1 MGDAGG
7 ETTMATLPGMETEA
21 GQAQVTPGAPVRL
34 RQRPPSWQSWGR
46 ILAQLVIDGILV
58 ALAFWLAYL
67 VRYRLELGGEVP
79 EPFVQPFH
87 AFTGKVVLL
96 VVATLAIFV
105 LRGLYRLPR
114 WTTFLDEAA
123 IIASGS
129 TTAMALVILYSFL
142 MRFSPSRLIFFYA
155 WVLMIALLATERVLT
170 RWLRARLW
178 TRGVGIDRVLVI
190 GSGPAAQRIMQY
202 LYNNPQAGYRVVGY
216 VDVEPPADEL
226 ALATEWRVV
235 HPPFLGLLNDVAV
248 IVRAHQVDEI
258 IAALPPAYHEQLLEL
273 IEQCRE
279 LDVGFSLVPD
289 LFELSLGQ
297 VQISEV
303 AGLPLISIS
312 ENQIRGWNYG
322 IKRAMDIVIAITVL
336 TLAAP
341 LMLLIAIA
349 IKLDS
354 PGPVFFR
361 QVRVGK
367 GGKPFVLYK
376 FRSMVDGAERQQAA
390 LRKAYGRG
398 PLLFKLRDDPRVT
411 RVGRILRRTSLDEL
425 PQFFNVLKGEMSVV
439 GPRPPVPEEVAAYED
454 WHLQRLMVTPG
465 LTGLWQV
472 NGRSDLSFDE
482 MVRLDLYYAEHWSLW
497 LDLKLIL
504 RTIPVVLTGRGAY

>member
-1 MGDAGG
+1 
-7 ETTMATLPGMETEA
+7 
-21 GQAQVTPGAPVRL
+21 
-34 RQRPPSWQSWGR
+34 
-46 ILAQLVIDGILV
+46 
-58 ALAFWLAYL
+58 
-67 VRYRLELGGEVP
+67 
-79 EPFVQPFH
+79 
-87 AFTGKVVLL
+87 
-96 VVATLAIFV
+96 
-105 LRGLYRLPR
+105 
-114 WTTFLDEAA
+114 
-123 IIASGS
+123 
-129 TTAMALVILYSFL
+129 
-142 MRFSPSRLIFFYA
+142 
-155 WVLMIALLATERVLT
+155 
-170 RWLRARLW
+170 
-178 TRGVGIDRVLVI
+178 
-190 GSGPAAQRIMQY
+190 
-202 LYNNPQAGYRVVGY
+202 
-216 VDVEPPADEL
+216 
-226 ALATEWRVV
+226 
-235 HPPFLGLLNDVAV
+235 
-248 IVRAHQVDEI
+248 
-258 IAALPPAYHEQLLEL
+258 
-273 IEQCRE
+273 
-279 LDVGFSLVPD
+279 
-289 LFELSLGQ
+289 
-297 VQISEV
+297 
-303 AGLPLISIS
+303 
-312 ENQIRGWNYG
+312 
-322 IKRAMDIVIAITVL
+322 MDIVIAITVL